1 MQIRLGLHFV
11 PSLAGAAQAAR
22 SLTSALSPGAVHLL
36 PSTVPASVSVR
47 TSRVRAACVCSWELA
62 SSCDPPGGC
71 RPSRISGSLWL
82 ENGGLLQFGRGCHL
96 CGRVCPFPLP
106 PASCL
111 RWGWAGPPP
120 ASSSLVLLSPFV
132 LQTAGRLIFSLSLA
146 IPQFKFLSH
155 VSSLP
160 LPSGHSGPVLTLSN
174 AARSSPFCPHL
185 LVADAGIWG
194 TFLLGVA
201 FRHVICEFYLFFL
214 PVRLPSETQK
224 LPPDLPVRGFPGVW
238 KLPLLW
244 LPSRD
249 RSPSLA
255 LLSLFLSFIFCPT
268 SFRRWWSAFL
278 GSWCPLL
285 AVRGCFVKFTQRS
298 NVLSMNLQG
307 RKWSP
312 GPNPPSSWLLR

>member
-1 MQIRLGLHFV
+1 MLSIFSCALGRPRGIGWRGRWEGGLGWGIHENPWLIHINVWQKPLQYCKVISLQLIKKKKIEKKKVQIRLGLHFV

-71 RPSRISGSLWL
+71 RPSRISGNLWL

-132 LQTAGRLIFSLSLA
+132 LQTAGRLIFSLS
-146 IPQFKFLSH
+146 
-155 VSSLP
+155 
-160 LPSGHSGPVLTLSN
+160 
-174 AARSSPFCPHL
+174 R
-185 LVADAGIWG
+185 
-194 TFLLGVA
+194 
-201 FRHVICEFYLFFL
+201 Y
-214 PVRLPSETQK
+214 
-224 LPPDLPVRGFPGVW
+224 
-238 KLPLLW
+238 
-244 LPSRD
+244 
-249 RSPSLA
+249 
-255 LLSLFLSFIFCPT
+255 PT
-268 SFRRWWSAFL
+268 
-278 GSWCPLL
+278 
-285 AVRGCFVKFTQRS
+285 V
-298 NVLSMNLQG
+298 
-307 RKWSP
+307 
-312 GPNPPSSWLLR
+312 